1 MPIVT
6 LTASSLEH
14 ICAGCG
20 QTHRVRI
27 DDVKLGVSVEAE
39 QRTNKDVIRLPPCQ
53 DCGALEHL
61 VRSWAPSDQVGAGGH
76 QGEHRRVVNRLAA
89 MLKAKGRVDKG
100 CAEALAAETDEP
112 PDIHPDTPKGR
123 RGRIDIGPPSWAGTQ
138 AMATKAGGAHTT

>member
-20 QTHRVRI
+20 RTQQVRLDAI
-27 DDVKLGVSVEAE
+27 RLGISVEAE
-39 QRTNKDVIRLPPCQ
+39 QRANKDVIRLPPCPE
-53 DCGALEHL
+53 CGALEHL
-61 VRSWAPSDQVGAGGH
+61 VRSWVPSDQAGADGH

-89 MLKAKGRVDKG
+89 MLKTKGRVDMG
-100 CAEALAAETDEP
+100 CAEALAEETGEP

-123 RGRIDIGPPSWAGTQ
+123 RGRIDIGPPPGV
-138 AMATKAGGAHTT
+138 ATDKEKED